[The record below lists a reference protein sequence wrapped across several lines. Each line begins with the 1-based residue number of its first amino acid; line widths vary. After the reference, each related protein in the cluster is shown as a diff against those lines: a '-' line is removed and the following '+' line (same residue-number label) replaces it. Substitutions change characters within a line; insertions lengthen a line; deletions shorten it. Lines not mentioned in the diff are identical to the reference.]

1 MERKY
6 FMKQEK
12 IIAAADIL
20 ATQMNHWT
28 LFALVAAAAVLSG
41 KKPPLALWTVCG
53 LLPVLFFFIRRYT
66 NSFLLLAGSHLLC
79 LLLLF
84 VVPVSG
90 LALKLLLCFY
100 GIGLVFCSFSLRIRT
115 EERLDEIIVPAVAV
129 GIIALTLFLLRFR
142 GHGEADYYFIGMVIF
157 YFICY
162 YIRCY
167 FNNYLSFIYV
177 NASCTGY
184 IPRQKIFAA
193 GTRLSLL
200 FILSGMA
207 AILLLSNLDWL
218 ARFFGLLKQGIIW
231 LREQG
236 VFAFPASL
244 LAGIEEHFAEPVQ
257 ERIPA
262 GPSGMYLEPGEP
274 GLFWQIL
281 EKILMVFMSLL
292 LVGLLFLFLF
302 RFVRM
307 VLERFRRQKT
317 FAEDAVYDDGRDIR
331 ERYETKPSKKEIKPV
346 LFFAF
351 QKPADKIRRIYK
363 QRISVKKD
371 RLTKESPG
379 TGQPFES
386 YTAREC
392 GNLLREETLSL
403 LYEKARYSNMECTRE
418 DVRNAGRT
426 K

>member
-218 ARFFGLLKQGIIW
+218 ARFSGCSNRALYGSGSRVFLLSS
-231 LREQG
+231 R
-236 VFAFPASL
+236 
-244 LAGIEEHFAEPVQ
+244 
-257 ERIPA
+257 R
-262 GPSGMYLEPGEP
+262 
-274 GLFWQIL
+274 FWP
-281 EKILMVFMSLL
+281 E
-292 LVGLLFLFLF
+292 
-302 RFVRM
+302 
-307 VLERFRRQKT
+307 
-317 FAEDAVYDDGRDIR
+317 
-331 ERYETKPSKKEIKPV
+331 
-346 LFFAF
+346 
-351 QKPADKIRRIYK
+351 
-363 QRISVKKD
+363 
-371 RLTKESPG
+371 
-379 TGQPFES
+379 
-386 YTAREC
+386 
-392 GNLLREETLSL
+392 
-403 LYEKARYSNMECTRE
+403 
-418 DVRNAGRT
+418 
-426 K
+426 